1 MKYGA
6 LNSIPRQTDIYGVP
20 HELSYINEEEK
31 ILLKSLG
38 GMGTPGPGGVPQYNA
53 FTDWVSN
60 TAASVTEKVK
70 DTFKEVV
77 SAGTAQTQTYNNT
90 SDGKGVFET
99 ISDTA
104 SAIFGDQGSV
114 ETFLD
119 TYVADFDSDST
130 TTETAVTRDPNELE
144 LSYDSTKTYAQ
155 LEAEAKAAGE
165 SMFMFQGNYYAV
177 ADEED
182 AESLEDLDTTAT
194 DASNAKNAGVTVGE
208 TSAGL
213 PVFYD
218 KSGYAYSTLAG
229 AIAGNQSIDY
239 EESLGSGSLEGPFN
253 TQLGLTFT
261 DSRGLF
267 HTSQADADAADSAYA
282 IEDSTSTA
290 VSSGSDEVQSYVDQF
305 GTTGLEDRFLTTLIN
320 PATGLPYESTDT
332 NIVNPLDADTI
343 PYSPDGYSAD
353 EIISLGGDPYQTTVD
368 GIVQTDDAF
377 YDPTSVTDGEYG
389 RTFDSEDIVDLA
401 VIEDGVVVDDGISS
415 NATFKDEDY
424 QQMREILGTRDV
436 MADYIGGRSGGLWN
450 RFRDSYF
457 TRFNDPTQGID
468 ELVRVVENADGT
480 KSYFNTN
487 NAELN
492 PELLEGVRLGGP
504 TVSRKIGEEDVLL
517 GTQTLNPDGTVS
529 GTSYTDSYNPDTD
542 ASLFNYQ

>member
-130 TTETAVTRDPNELE
+130 TTETAVTREPNELE

-165 SMFMFQGNYYAV
+165 SMFMFQGNFYAV

>member
-130 TTETAVTRDPNELE
+130 TTETAVTREPNELE

-165 SMFMFQGNYYAV
+165 SMFMFQGNFYAV

-282 IEDSTSTA
+282 IEDSASTA

>member
-165 SMFMFQGNYYAV
+165 SMFMFQGNFYAV